1 MEVSFRDARFPLQ
14 LFRGREYTLA
24 CNEMRIDNQS
34 RRSTDYEHPHSD
46 LVDDLAVIRSLQD
59 GCEKCFDV
67 LFARYWRLV
76 FTIAWKI
83 LRERTDAEE
92 IVQEVFLTL
101 YLHSDKYDAARGSV
115 KTWIAQF
122 AHFKALIKRRHL
134 QTRELMNLDEFLE
147 FESGLLR
154 FETSQGSERAAF
166 VEECLAALNPRE
178 RRTVELIHFDGYTLM
193 ETAAVLKQSL
203 ANTRNIYY
211 RGMKA
216 LRSKLM
222 TPCSR
227 ATKDDGGVAGN
238 ISEAAARS
246 LILGTDV

>member
-1 MEVSFRDARFPLQ
+1 MFDAKLCVQQFRRQKNIPGD
-14 LFRGREYTLA
+14 
-24 CNEMRIDNQS
+24 CEMRMSDVSRID
-34 RRSTDYEHPHSD
+34 RLREHVHSD
-46 LVDDLAVIRSLQD
+46 FADDLELIQALQD

-83 LRERTDAEE
+83 LRERTDAED

-101 YLHSDKYDAARGSV
+101 YLQRDRYESSRGSV

-122 AHFKALIKRRHL
+122 AHFKALMKRRYI
-134 QTRELMNLDEFLE
+134 QTRELVDLDELSE

-154 FETSQGSERAAF
+154 FAASQGVLERAAF
-166 VEECLAALNPRE
+166 VEECLAVLNPRQ
-178 RRTVELIHFDGYTLM
+178 RRTIELVHFDGYTLL

-216 LRSKLM
+216 LRLQLLS
-222 TPCSR
+222 TR
-227 ATKDDGGVAGN
+227 AHLGKDERDPAGS
-238 ISEAAARS
+238 ISEAAAQT
-246 LILGTDV
+246 LILGTDL